1 MLAGVIFDFDGVI
14 AESHPVHLLAW
25 RMFLETVGKS
35 LSDEDLSF
43 VLEGAKREDILQRF
57 LGELTP
63 EQIKL
68 YGAAKEQLFQT
79 HAGAMK
85 LIAGIAE
92 FLDQLDAAGMPYAVA
107 SSGSRKRVE
116 GSLEKFD
123 LKPRFRSVV
132 TGDDVSNGKPDPA
145 LFLLAAERLS
155 VAPQNLMVCEDAVAG
170 VQAAKKAGMKCL
182 AIATNGREGKLKDA
196 GADLIARDF
205 TTVKLVDVQKLFA
218 RSRVHTAAVT
228 R

>member
-14 AESHPVHLLAW
+14 ADSHPVHLLAW
-25 RMFLETVGKS
+25 RMFLESVGKS

-63 EQIKL
+63 EQIKS

-107 SSGSRKRVE
+107 SSGSRKRIE
-116 GSLEKFD
+116 RSLEKFD
-123 LKPRFRSVV
+123 SKPRFRSVV
-132 TGDDVSNGKPDPA
+132 TGDDVSSGKPDPA

-155 VAPQNLMVCEDAVAG
+155 IAPQNLLVCEDAVAG

-218 RSRVHTAAVT
+218 RSRVHTASVT
-228 R
+228 C